1 MTISSSAKS
10 RVAYVPEVTFGAI
23 PATPT
28 FLVLRRTGGNLQTKK
43 TTMESD
49 EINLDARPRAV
60 YQTGQDV
67 SGQYD
72 FELSYGS
79 FDDMLAAVLMS
90 TWSTNV
96 ISDGITQSSFTFEE
110 TVDTG
115 TGTFAY
121 NRFAGCEV
129 NSMALTLASRAG
141 VKGSLGIMGQM
152 ETTDTAIV
160 SGATYTAPNSN
171 QIETAVTVA
180 SLAIDSLSPTP
191 KIKNLSLNINR
202 GMRIRDKVGSLYSEE
217 FGINNTE
224 VSGSF
229 DAYFESKAL
238 YDAVLAHGKGAISFN
253 LGSVTNKKYTFAMA
267 NCQFLDG
274 TRKLGGRGEDVM
286 ITVPFKAVGDATTPL
301 LTVTRNVA

>member
-1 MTISSSAKS
+1 MSISAAAKS
-10 RVAYVPEVTFGAI
+10 RVAYVAETAFGTI

-28 FLVLRRTGGNLQTKK
+28 FLIVRRTGGNLQTKK
-43 TTMESD
+43 TTIESD

-79 FDDMLAAVLMS
+79 FDDMLAAALMS
-90 TWSTNV
+90 SWSTNV
-96 ISDGITQSSFTFEE
+96 ISDGITPQSFTFEE
-110 TVDTG
+110 TVDLG
-115 TGTFAY
+115 TAGFAY

-129 NSMALTLASRAG
+129 NSLALNLATRAG
-141 VKGSLGIMGQM
+141 VKGTIGIMGQV

-160 SGATYTAPNSN
+160 AGATYTSPNTN

-180 SLAIDSLSPTP
+180 SLAIIGLSPVP
-191 KIKNLSLNINR
+191 KIKNLSLSINR
-202 GMRIRDKVGSLYSEE
+202 GMRLREKVGSLYSEE

-224 VSGSF
+224 ISGSF
-229 DAYFESKAL
+229 DAYFESQAL
-238 YDAVLAHGKGAISFN
+238 YAQVLAHGTGAISFN
-253 LGSVTNKKYTFAMA
+253 IGTVTNKKYTFSLPTV
-267 NCQFLDG
+267 QLLDG

-286 ITVPFKAVGDATTPL
+286 VTVPFKAVGTASNPL